1 MDLGTILTVAPI
13 GLAGG
18 IAGGMF
24 GIGGSVVMIPL
35 LTFAIGPN
43 QHLYQSSALIA
54 NLLVAASSAL
64 KHRGKGTIRTDLA
77 PRMLV
82 SAGILAVA
90 GVLVSN
96 QIDAKRLMAL
106 FGAFLI
112 YLAISEGVGVVRS
125 RGKPD
130 AEPDPAQVRGGPA
143 APIAGLGGFAAGLLG
158 IGGGVLMI
166 PLLKRFSR
174 VPLRQCIATSAVVM
188 LGSTAVGA
196 FAKNLT
202 VSSLRDPA
210 GEALSLTQSL
220 TLAATLAPTAI
231 LGGYLGAGISYRMPI
246 KTLKFAFAL
255 LLAFAGTRMVLTGLR

>member
-35 LTFAIGPN
+35 LTFALGPN
-43 QHLYQSSALIA
+43 QHLYQSAALVA

-64 KHRGKGTIRTDLA
+64 KHRGKGTIRTDIA

-82 SAGILAVA
+82 TA
-90 GVLVSN
+90 GVLAIAGVLLSN
-96 QIDAKRLMAL
+96 QIDPKRLMAL
-106 FGAFLI
+106 FGGFLV
-112 YLAISEGVGVVRS
+112 YLAIAESIGVLGS
-125 RGKPD
+125 RGKPIE
-130 AEPDPAQVRGGPA
+130 EPDPSLVRRGPA
-143 APIAGLGGFAAGLLG
+143 APIAGLGGFSAGLLG
-158 IGGGVLMI
+158 IGGGVIMI

-202 VSSLRDPA
+202 VSTLKDPS
-210 GEALSLTQSL
+210 GNALTLAQSL

-231 LGGYLGAGISYRMPI
+231 VGGYLGAGISYRMP
-246 KTLKFAFAL
+246 LKALKLAFAV
-255 LLAFAGTRMVLTGLR
+255 LLAFAGARLVMSGLR